1 MPSARFL
8 ILAALAFVCLSLP
21 ASAQKFQPRT
31 IQFKGDPEY
40 SDQELMTAAG
50 LKKGAVITYEEMNT
64 HSKALMDTGVF
75 AGLTFKFDGQDLVF
89 LLTPSD
95 QLYPIHLVNL
105 PIAAGVDINAK
116 LHQMFPLYHGKVPA
130 EGGLLDEVR
139 EALETVMASQGVKVS
154 VTAVPISSPGSRK
167 ISAIDFSITS
177 PSVEVGV
184 NQIEGVSADFQDK
197 VQAVAVE
204 ASKNPFDTENSS
216 TNLEHAVETFY
227 HDRGYAAAKIHA
239 VRSGDPVVTPDSIR
253 VPFTLAVQEGEVYK
267 VGSVHL
273 PDGTP
278 VTQAEVDKLLNP
290 TAGGPVEGV
299 RLRTLWSLVSA
310 RYRSKGYLDCKVTPK
325 PQFDDAAKIV
335 NYTVVVDQGPVYH
348 LAFVKFDNV
357 SDELRSLLI
366 RNWQMLP
373 GDPFDDTYVGS
384 FIAKAQ
390 AQDPVLRRS
399 LAGVKAKFNATAD
412 PQTHDVNVVIR
423 LEKQ

>member
-1 MPSARFL
+1 MPTMRFL
-8 ILAALAFVCLSLP
+8 VLASLIVSVVLP
-21 ASAQKFQPRT
+21 AAAQKFQPKS

-40 SDQELMTAAG
+40 SNQELMTAAG
-50 LKKGAVITYEEMNT
+50 LKKGVVLTYEEMNT

-95 QLYPIHLVNL
+95 QLYPIHLINL
-105 PIAAGVDINAK
+105 PLAAGSDVESK
-116 LHQMFPLYHGKVPA
+116 LHEKFPLYHGKVPA

-139 EALETVMASQGVKVS
+139 EGLETLMASQGVKVS
-154 VTAVPISSPGSRK
+154 ITAVPVSSPGSRK
-167 ISAIDFSITS
+167 ISAINFSILT
-177 PSVEVGV
+177 PPVEVSVG
-184 NQIEGVSADFQDK
+184 QIDGVSADFQEK
-197 VQAVAVE
+197 VHAAAAE
-204 ASKNPFDTENSS
+204 AAKNPFDTDNSS
-216 TNLEHAVETFY
+216 ANLEHAVEIFY

-239 VRSGDPVVTPDSIR
+239 SRSGDPVVTAESIV
-253 VPFTLAVQEGEVYK
+253 VPFTVTVQEGQVYK

-273 PDGTP
+273 PDGAP
-278 VTQAEVDKLLNP
+278 VTQTEVDKVLNP

-299 RLRTLWSLVSA
+299 RLRTLWGLLSS
-310 RYRSKGYLDCKVTPK
+310 RYRQKGYLDCKVTPQ

-335 NYTVVVDQGPVYH
+335 NYTVMIDPGPVYH
-348 LAFVKFDNV
+348 VAFVKFENV
-357 SDELRSLLI
+357 SDELRSMLI

-373 GDPFDDTYVGS
+373 GDPFDESYVAN
-384 FIAKAQ
+384 FAARVQ

-399 LAGVKAKFNATAD
+399 LAGTKAKFNVTAD